1 MNIVNQ
7 INGFSS
13 PHPGTVLKGELEE
26 HGLSQRELAVALGKS
41 APMINGILNGNKDI
55 TVEIAILLEAALP
68 KSLSAQDWLRLQ
80 NEFDLECKRKESS
93 LIARASA
100 IRIWNFL
107 RQNSNF
113 NALRRRLNFGANFEQ
128 NIGLVM
134 RTLGVADLQEL
145 EKASARSQVG
155 FKKSEKVQTDMHNL
169 FSWIIIVKHASQE
182 QTLSASYD
190 SQMLPQLKEQL
201 NQVFFDNV
209 DVVDRTRNLLNAY
222 GIKFITDEKRLD
234 KVPVDGYSFWR
245 GDNPTIVAT
254 QRMNRIDNFAFTIMH
269 ELGHIERHLE
279 QNGTK
284 EFIDADKNVSGEINQ
299 QEREANEYAT
309 NAIWGGMMPE
319 ELFAD
324 IANPY
329 GASIHLKRISQQ
341 YKVNVGIVTGQY
353 QHYCDENRLVRN
365 SYAICREL
373 ISKIG

>member
-1 MNIVNQ
+1 MNIVNPT
-7 INGFSS
+7 NVFSS
-13 PHPGTVLKGELEE
+13 PHPGAVLKGELEE
-26 HGLSQRELAVALGKS
+26 NGLSQRELAAALGKS

-80 NEFDLECKRKESS
+80 NEFDLESKRKESS
-93 LIARASA
+93 LITRASA

-113 NALRRRLNFGANFEQ
+113 NALRRRLNFGSNFEE

-134 RTLGVADLQEL
+134 KTLGIANLQEL
-145 EKASARSQVG
+145 EKALERSQVG

-182 QTLSASYD
+182 QTLNASYD
-190 SQMLPQLKEQL
+190 SRMLPQLKNQL
-201 NQVFFDNV
+201 NQVFFDNI
-209 DVVDRTRNLLNAY
+209 DVVDRTRHLLNTY
-222 GIKFITDEKRLD
+222 GIKFITDEKQLD

-245 GDNPTIVAT
+245 GENPTIVAT

-279 QNGTK
+279 QNGTE
-284 EFIDADKNVSGEINQ
+284 EFIDADKNVCGEINQ

-309 NAIWGGMMPE
+309 DAIWGGMLPE

-329 GASIHLKRISQQ
+329 GASKHLKRISQQ

-353 QHYCDENRLVRN
+353 QHYCDEKGLVRN